1 MREKRILAILLV
13 LATLG
18 AVSAW
23 ASGGQEAGNAATAPA
38 KKAPTE
44 IQFWWH
50 GGAAREPHIQKII
63 ADYFVPKNPDI
74 VIKLQSFANWDEMH
88 QKSLLAV
95 AAGNSPD
102 CTTLKPMNLPDLADR
117 DQMLAIDSLMAKYKV
132 DKKVWFDVLANDS
145 AMWKGKTYALP
156 FWSATATY
164 WANNTLWQNAGL
176 SVASPPR
183 TWDDLRDYALK
194 MNNPGKQW
202 GVVLFHGVNMI
213 WMYHIQA
220 GGKVVSPDNKQ
231 AFMDSPEARVA
242 FQYYDDLVNKYKVA
256 AKPGEATLEVVYNN
270 MAGIWH
276 IDSGNVA
283 NFLMSAPQI
292 DYTSFAAPKGPA
304 NNKTVEMGT
313 VLAIFA
319 KSKYPDE
326 TFRFINTLA
335 HSTDGQVYFAQ
346 KTGLTPAIKS
356 ASDDPRLS
364 ADKHLA
370 GFLHQLRT
378 DQLWARPIIKNAAM
392 LYRGGDEATSAVLLK
407 KKSID
412 QAVKDW
418 QAVCDKVIA
427 ESN

>member
-1 MREKRILAILLV
+1 MTRRTLSITLV
-13 LATLG
+13 LAALCVAST
-18 AVSAW
+18 W
-23 ASGGQEAGNAATAPA
+23 ASGEQEGAKPAAG
-38 KKAPTE
+38 KAPTE

-63 ADYFVPKNPDI
+63 ADYFVPGNPDI
-74 VIKLQSFANWDEMH
+74 VVKMQSFANWDEMH
-88 QKSLLAV
+88 QKSLLA
-95 AAGNSPD
+95 AASGTSPD

-117 DQMLAIDSLMAKYKV
+117 NQMLALDSLMAKYKV
-132 DKKVWFDVLANDS
+132 DKKVWFDVQANDS
-145 AMWKGKTYALP
+145 SMWKGKTYALP

-164 WANNTLWQNAGL
+164 WANIPLWQAAGL
-176 SVASPPR
+176 SPSSPPK
-183 TWDDLRDYALK
+183 TWDEMREYAMK

-202 GVVLFHGVNMI
+202 GLVLFHGVNKI
-213 WMYHIQA
+213 WEYHIQA

-231 AFMDSPEARVA
+231 AFMDSPEGRAA
-242 FQYYDDLVNKYKVA
+242 FQYYDDLVNKYKVS

-270 MAGIWH
+270 MAAIWH
-276 IDSGNVA
+276 VDSGNVA

-292 DYTSFAAPKGPA
+292 DYTSIPAPKGPA
-304 NNKTVEMGT
+304 NSKTVEMGT
-313 VLAIFA
+313 VLAIFGQ
-319 KSKYPDE
+319 SRYPDE

-346 KTGLTPAIKS
+346 KTGLTPAIKA
-356 ASDDPRLS
+356 ASDDQRLS

-407 KKSID
+407 KKSIE
-412 QAVKDW
+412 QALKDW
-418 QAVCDKVIA
+418 QAVAEKVIA